1 MKMLNVVD
9 KIGIEAKKISS
20 LISDLSSP
28 AQNPAY
34 SEPTKEEI
42 VDILED
48 VLDIF
53 ADAQIEIENLND
65 ELNYYLAEDYD
76 D

>member
-1 MKMLNVVD
+1 MLNVVD

-42 VDILED
+42 VGILKN
-48 VLDIF
+48 VLDVF
-53 ADAQIEIENLND
+53 ADAQIEIEDLNSD
-65 ELNYYLAEDYD
+65 LNYYMDLSEE
-76 D
+76 

>member
-9 KIGIEAKKISS
+9 KIGIEAKRVSN

-42 VDILED
+42 VDILKN
-48 VLDIF
+48 VLDVF
-53 ADAQIEIENLND
+53 ADAQIEIEDLNSD
-65 ELNYYLAEDYD
+65 LNYYIDLSEE
-76 D
+76 